1 MHVSSGS
8 QHMNSSETVTHFERG
23 ITDSWPRF
31 WWANATCALA
41 TLITTTLFG
50 SALVQSFN
58 SGQPLNPDLIWPAY
72 LHLFQGHF
80 AIWNGLEF
88 SSPLLLILL
97 AHELG
102 HYLQC
107 RLWRVDATLPYFL
120 PSPSLFGTFGAFI
133 RIKSPIL
140 TRCSLFDIGIAGP
153 LAGFTVL
160 VPFLIV
166 GVALSHP
173 VAASTPVGPFLF
185 GSPLAVQLLE
195 AAFFPHVSASQIV
208 LHPIAMAAWAGL
220 LATAINLL
228 PVGQLD
234 GGHIIY
240 AALGPRI
247 HRIVST
253 GFVVLLAILGF
264 WYWTWWAWAVA
275 LFFFGRRH
283 PLIYDRTPIQANR
296 WVLAAIVAVI
306 FLLSFTVIPV
316 RVTS

>member
-1 MHVSSGS
+1 MPDSVSFEGS
-8 QHMNSSETVTHFERG
+8 RPAA
-23 ITDSWPRF
+23 WPRF
-31 WWANATCALA
+31 WWANAACALA

-50 SALVQSFN
+50 SALMTSFR
-58 SGQPLNPDLIWPAY
+58 SGRPLDPDLIWPAY
-72 LHLFQGHF
+72 GRFLH
-80 AIWNGLEF
+80 ADPSIWIGLEF
-88 SSPLLLILL
+88 SLPLLLILM

-107 RLWRVDATLPYFL
+107 RHWRVDATLPFFL

-140 TRCSLFDIGIAGP
+140 TRRSLFDIGIAGP

-166 GVALSHP
+166 GVAWSRELP
-173 VAASTPVGPFLF
+173 AAAPPSSFVF
-185 GSPLAVQLLE
+185 GSPLVVRALE
-195 AAFFPHVSASQIV
+195 SIFFPHVDPAQIV

-240 AALGPRI
+240 ATLGPRL
-247 HRIVST
+247 HRTVST
-253 GFVVLLAILGF
+253 VLVVILAGLGF
-264 WYWTWWAWAVA
+264 WYWSWWVWAVI

-283 PLIYDRTPIQANR
+283 PLVYDNEPISERR
-296 WVLAAIVAVI
+296 WALAAVI
-306 FLLSFTVIPV
+306 CLVFLLSFSVVPV
-316 RVTS
+316 RVGF